1 LFSNIGTCG
10 NEYECRNLSRLS
22 DNHPLLR
29 WWRTLHA
36 QGNDSHVLRDK
47 KYIAMD
53 QKQRN
58 GTKKIRTRKAMIK
71 GTKYA
76 SVILDTEEKTKE
88 KNPTSFIL
96 ALGTGRCNTW

>member
-1 LFSNIGTCG
+1 
-10 NEYECRNLSRLS
+10 
-22 DNHPLLR
+22 
-29 WWRTLHA
+29 
-36 QGNDSHVLRDK
+36 
-47 KYIAMD
+47 MD

-58 GTKKIRTRKAMIK
+58 GTKIIRTRKAMIK

-96 ALGTGRCNTW
+96 ALGTGQCNTW